1 MARIGILGGSFHPIH
16 NGHIRLG
23 RFCLDKQL
31 VDEVWFVPTGCSYLK
46 AHQNML
52 SGRERFR
59 LCEIALAGE
68 RDMRACDVEIKRDG
82 NSYTYE
88 TLEELGRLYPE
99 HSFFF
104 IIGADCLFS
113 METWYQPERIFA
125 NCTILAAYREGN
137 SVEEFQRKA
146 QELEEKYHARIVI
159 MNFPEYTISSTE
171 IRNRIA
177 RGESVEGMLPEALC
191 LEIRRMGY
199 FSKDSSTRGE

>member
-16 NGHIRLG
+16 NGHIQLG
-23 RFCLDKQL
+23 RFCLDKRL

-52 SGRERFR
+52 SGQERMR

-68 RDMRACDVEIKRDG
+68 KEMKACDVEVKREG

-88 TLEELGRLYPE
+88 TLEELRRLYPE
-99 HSFFF
+99 HDFFF

-113 METWYQPERIFA
+113 METWYRPERIFA

-137 SVEEFQRKA
+137 SVGEFQRKA
-146 QELEEKYHARIVI
+146 QELSEKYQARIEI
-159 MNFPEYTISSTE
+159 INFTEYTISSTE
-171 IRNRIA
+171 VRNRIA
-177 RGESVEGMLPEALC
+177 RGESVEGMLPEALR
-191 LEIRRMGY
+191 LEILRRGY
-199 FSKDSSTRGE
+199 FLKDSSTLED